1 MLTSWT
7 DRTARSIQ
15 AKPRVMHSPRQ
26 HWLKPEWLAKYAP
39 ELNDIEH
46 EWKTL
51 KGHHLAHKTFKT
63 ADSLKTAIDEEV
75 KAMNANRNHR
85 PLAKQ
90 LDLCLAGCTSRAL
103 MLPL

>member
-1 MLTSWT
+1 MAQSLAKTLRHTVFST
-7 DRTARSIQ
+7 KDRWPLLRDKATRDAL
-15 AKPRVMHSPRQ
+15 AARQ

-75 KAMNANRNHR
+75 KAMNANQKHR

-90 LDLCLAGCTSRAL
+90 RICA
-103 MLPL
+103 